1 MSGQS
6 NLTNWEPEAWESESA
21 TEQADG
27 AAKTSN
33 SAGTRWTDWSN
44 YQNNTSSSECKNC
57 GAEVDPEIGRVV
69 GDRDNDLV
77 RCADCHGST
86 GGQAQK
92 LNTASHVS
100 KMREERSD
108 VKLDRRLP

>member
-1 MSGQS
+1 MSGQTDIS
-6 NLTNWEPEAWESESA
+6 EFSAVPEPATRSANQEHEESCRSSE
-21 TEQADG
+21 TQ
-27 AAKTSN
+27 
-33 SAGTRWTDWSN
+33 RWTDWRN
-44 YQNNTSSSECKNC
+44 YEGDSSKSECKNC
-57 GAEVDPEIGRVV
+57 GAKVDPEIGRVV

-100 KMREERSD
+100 KMREQRSD
-108 VKLDRRLP
+108 VTLEVRRQ